1 MAFDEQSKVWKDGE
15 FIDWKD
21 ATVHVASH
29 VMHYGSSIFEGIRC
43 YKTKNGSAIFRLSD
57 HMKRFINSSTIYRM
71 DIPFSLEELNK
82 ACKETVKINQLNE
95 AYIRPLVYRGY
106 HSLGV
111 DPSKCP
117 VEVVIL
123 AWKWGAYLGPE
134 ALEIGVDVRVAS
146 WNRLAPNTMP
156 ALAKSGA
163 NYMNSQLIKME
174 AQADGYKEGIA
185 LNRDGT
191 ISEGSGE
198 NIFVVSNGML
208 YTPPLSDSILP
219 GITRASIIQI
229 AEDFDIKVVE
239 QSIPREMLYIADEV
253 FFTGTAAEVTPI
265 KSVDHVQIGKGKRGP
280 ITKKVQERFFNIL
293 KGNEEDLYHWLD
305 YL

>member
-1 MAFDEQSKVWKDGE
+1 MAFDEQSKIWRNGK

-21 ATVHVASH
+21 ATIHVASH
-29 VMHYGSSIFEGIRC
+29 VLHYGSSIFEGIRC
-43 YKTKNGSAIFRLSD
+43 YKTKKGSAIFRLSD
-57 HMKRFINSSTIYRM
+57 HTQRFINSTKIYRM
-71 DIPFSLEELNK
+71 AMPFSLKELND
-82 ACKETVKINQLNE
+82 ACKEILKINRYDE
-95 AYIRPLVYRGY
+95 AYIRPLVFRGY

-111 DPSKCP
+111 DPTQCP

-123 AWKWGAYLGPE
+123 SWKWGAYLGPE
-134 ALEIGVDVRVAS
+134 ALEKGVDVRIAS

-156 ALAKSGA
+156 ALSKSGA

-174 AQADGYKEGIA
+174 AQADGYNEGIA
-185 LNRDGT
+185 LNCNGT

-198 NIFVVSNGML
+198 NVFAVSKGTL
-208 YTPPLSDSILP
+208 FTPPVSDSILP

-229 AEDFDIKVVE
+229 AEDFGIKVVE

-265 KSVDHVQIGKGKRGP
+265 RSVDHIQIGEGKRGP
-280 ITKKVQERFFNIL
+280 ITQKIQERFFRIL
-293 KGNEEDLYHWLD
+293 KGEEEDSYNWLE

>member
-1 MAFDEQSKVWKDGE
+1 MAFDEQSKIWKNGK

-21 ATVHVASH
+21 ATIHVASH
-29 VMHYGSSIFEGIRC
+29 VLHYGSSIFEGIRC
-43 YKTKNGSAIFRLSD
+43 YKTKKGSAIFRLSD
-57 HMKRFINSSTIYRM
+57 HTQRFINSAKIYRM
-71 DIPFSLEELNK
+71 AMPFSLKELND
-82 ACKETVKINQLNE
+82 ACKEILKINRYDE
-95 AYIRPLVYRGY
+95 AYIRPLVFRGY

-111 DPSKCP
+111 DPTQCP

-123 AWKWGAYLGPE
+123 SWKWGAYLGPE
-134 ALEIGVDVRVAS
+134 ALEKGVDVRIAS

-156 ALAKSGA
+156 ALSKSGA

-174 AQADGYKEGIA
+174 AQADGYNEGIA
-185 LNRDGT
+185 LNCNGT

-198 NIFVVSNGML
+198 NVFAVSKGTL
-208 YTPPLSDSILP
+208 FTPPVSDSILP

-229 AEDFDIKVVE
+229 AEDFGIKVVE

-265 KSVDHVQIGKGKRGP
+265 RSVDHIQIGEGKRGP
-280 ITKKVQERFFNIL
+280 ITQKIQERFFRIL
-293 KGNEEDLYHWLD
+293 KGEEEDSYNWLE